1 MIASHLA
8 LLVLALASWTSA
20 LPAQPDV
27 ADAALFANT
36 GARKAAGY
44 RLISISDTEP
54 PTWKNLP
61 EILALYH
68 THTRFIDV
76 TDQDLERVSSFAAP
90 AFFFFAANG
99 LPNFGTDKNVSTAV
113 PVKPSRSAV
122 ITPLL
127 PSISIPS
134 MTKWLTTFT
143 TFKNRY
149 YKSPT
154 GKQSADWLY
163 AQAQSLA
170 ALADKT
176 KLKVTVSKFAHE
188 FVQFSVIVRVEA
200 AAGGSGPIT
209 VLSAH
214 QDSINSRDPMNGVAP
229 GADDDGSGSVTIF
242 ETLRVLIQGNYVPK
256 TPLEFHWYAA
266 EEAGLLGSQ
275 KVVADYKRR
284 SVAVNGAFQ
293 LDMTGYTSSDPSKQV
308 IGIATD
314 NVDAT
319 LQNFVKQL
327 TLIHNNSTR
336 TINTACGYGCSD
348 HASWNRA
355 GYPAAFLFETAFE
368 ESNPRIHSA
377 NDKIEYVNWKHV
389 EKFAR
394 VAVAYAVEMSS

>member
-76 TDQDLERVSSFAAP
+76 TDQDLE
-90 AFFFFAANG
+90 
-99 LPNFGTDKNVSTAV
+99 TV

-214 QDSINSRDPMNGVAP
+214 QDS
-229 GADDDGSGSVTIF
+229 ADDDGSGSVTIF